1 MALGGTSSV
10 VMLDLAHSHGQMH
23 RRMHLSCRTASPC
36 HNASR
41 SGFRLNLSSKDST
54 RSLGPI
60 VGPSLTSASATQSRT
75 RQASLHRLEEG
86 RADSSFCPL
95 PPFED
100 HHGGLRA
107 NATCRN
113 RRHDQAWLAALER
126 CAAPKSPWSV
136 LQACIATGSHSR
148 LMMLPTP
155 RRTRPRSFGGR
166 SYCAAAAP
174 RRKQPHSVELDGA
187 QSGGSY
193 CSIRASSGSSMAPA
207 STSVRMTVRWP
218 RKLASMSAVWPHES
232 RASTSRSS
240 VPSSTRTMSM

>member
-1 MALGGTSSV
+1 MGKCIDECISPAAPPLHATMPLAPVFGSTSRARIVRALLGPSSV
-10 VMLDLAHSHGQMH
+10 PRSRAQAPHSHA
-23 RRMHLSCRTASPC
+23 RAKPPCTAWKRAVQIRPSVPSPPSSTIMGGC
-36 HNASR
+36 AQTPPNAS
-41 SGFRLNLSSKDST
+41 
-54 RSLGPI
+54 
-60 VGPSLTSASATQSRT
+60 
-75 RQASLHRLEEG
+75 
-86 RADSSFCPL
+86 
-95 PPFED
+95 
-100 HHGGLRA
+100 
-107 NATCRN
+107 